1 MKAKNVYE
9 NLKCMMME
17 LNGYKER
24 KIFTPQEIQKIL
36 MTRKKYELK
45 LQRLKKNIS
54 DYTNYIRYECKLLK
68 SRNQRMLKNNI
79 LEQETDINLEK
90 NILRIYKK
98 AFSLFTDIDIVQ
110 SFGEFCIKIRFKI
123 DIYEEMKECFRI
135 QLLKNPKDE
144 KLWIFCS
151 NKFWEIEDIESAR
164 NTLIKGIHIVDNP
177 SQLYVTF
184 FKLEVEYANKLS
196 RLNYE
201 MGIDT
206 KDYGK
211 IEKGEIAIEFFKEIA
226 QKFTNIEI
234 QQCLKISKILPGLNE
249 ELKKLLAN

>member
-98 AFSLFTDIDIVQ
+98 AFSLFTDIDMVQ

-123 DIYEEMKECFRI
+123 DI
-135 QLLKNPKDE
+135 
-144 KLWIFCS
+144 
-151 NKFWEIEDIESAR
+151 
-164 NTLIKGIHIVDNP
+164 
-177 SQLYVTF
+177 
-184 FKLEVEYANKLS
+184 
-196 RLNYE
+196 
-201 MGIDT
+201 
-206 KDYGK
+206 
-211 IEKGEIAIEFFKEIA
+211 
-226 QKFTNIEI
+226 
-234 QQCLKISKILPGLNE
+234 
-249 ELKKLLAN
+249 